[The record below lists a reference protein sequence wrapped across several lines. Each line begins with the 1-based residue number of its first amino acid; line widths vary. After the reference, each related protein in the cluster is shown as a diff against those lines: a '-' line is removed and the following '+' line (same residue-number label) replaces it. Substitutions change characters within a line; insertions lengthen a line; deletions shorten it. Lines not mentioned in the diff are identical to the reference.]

1 MMFKLY
7 WPNVSRICTHPVH
20 EITSFVFN
28 SNSNAFLEIKFSLDS
43 ATDTILKDHDP
54 LYLCAE
60 NIVKGSMLDS
70 PL

>member
-7 WPNVSRICTHPVH
+7 RPNVSHIGTHPVRMTISVH
-20 EITSFVFN
+20 EITSFVNN

-54 LYLCAE
+54 SIFVQGTL
-60 NIVKGSMLDS
+60 
-70 PL
+70 